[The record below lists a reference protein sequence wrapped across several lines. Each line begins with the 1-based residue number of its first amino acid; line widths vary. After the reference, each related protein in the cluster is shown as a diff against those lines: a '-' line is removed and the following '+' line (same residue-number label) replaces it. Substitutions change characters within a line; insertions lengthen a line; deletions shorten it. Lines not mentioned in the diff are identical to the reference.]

1 LHIAAALAR
10 KSMHGQAL
18 RMQETAEAR
27 ILLVGTDLERVRGS
41 QGRLSGAGYAVRVC
55 GADPAAAT
63 QLDQFDPLVVVVDP
77 SVGEASAAEFLERSR
92 RQYPATCFI
101 SPDELERAAPSELP
115 INGSGQSLPVAE
127 GGVAP
132 GAGAAAGAEE
142 PSPDLLQ
149 LVERGLE
156 RARKQREAARFKNRA
171 DAILSQARFDEI
183 IGNHASMQSLLKKV
197 AQVAKT
203 RANVLILGES
213 GTGKE
218 LIAASLHQNSKRHA
232 ARFIKLNCAALSESV
247 LESELFGHEKGAF
260 TGAVSRREGRFE
272 QANGGT
278 LFLDE
283 ISEVPPAVQIKLLR
297 FLQEREFERVG
308 GNETLKV
315 DVRIVAAT
323 NKDLMHL
330 VNQGRFRE
338 DLYYRL
344 NVVRIVVPPLRARH
358 SDILRL
364 AEHFLRRAAA
374 ENEVEVLGFTEA
386 AKTLMANYPWPGN
399 VRELQNTVEQAVVLT
414 ETGWVDADDL
424 PIRAEPKA
432 VEPPL
437 KLVIPGATLAEIER
451 YAITETLKAVGGST
465 TRAAEVLGISR
476 RTVQYRVRE
485 WGLSSP
491 SPAEGD
497 SDVPPSELD
506 RDVS

>member
-1 LHIAAALAR
+1 
-10 KSMHGQAL
+10 
-18 RMQETAEAR
+18 MQETAEAR
-27 ILLVGTDLERVRGS
+27 ILLVSSDPEQVRLQVS
-41 QGRLSGAGYAVRVC
+41 RLSGVGYLVRSC
-55 GADPAAAT
+55 GPDEDGARLFAE
-63 QLDQFDPLVVVVDP
+63 FDPLVTIVDCANNP
-77 SVGEASAAEFLERSR
+77 EAAEFLERGRLAHPSSR
-92 RQYPATCFI
+92 FVSLGSNGATSEPSGTVRAVDAPA
-101 SPDELERAAPSELP
+101 
-115 INGSGQSLPVAE
+115 N
-127 GGVAP
+127 
-132 GAGAAAGAEE
+132 GAAADGAHDGE
-142 PSPDLLQ
+142 DLLP
-149 LVERGLE
+149 LVERALE
-156 RARKQREAARFKNRA
+156 RSRKDREALRFKSRA
-171 DAILSQARFDEI
+171 DAILSQAKFDEI
-183 IGNHASMQSLLKKV
+183 IGSHPSMQNLLKKV

-358 SDILRL
+358 SDVLRL

-386 AKTLMANYPWPGN
+386 AKTLMTNYPWPGN

-424 PIRAEPKA
+424 PIRAEPKT

-437 KLVIPGATLAEIER
+437 KLVIPGSTLAEIER

-485 WGLSSP
+485 WGLSTPSP
-491 SPAEGD
+491 SDADADMPA
-497 SDVPPSELD
+497 SEFE
-506 RDVS
+506 RDQ

>member
-1 LHIAAALAR
+1 
-10 KSMHGQAL
+10 
-18 RMQETAEAR
+18 MQDTAEAR
-27 ILLVGTDLERVRGS
+27 ILLVSSDPEQVRLHTDRLERV
-41 QGRLSGAGYAVRVC
+41 GYAVRAC
-55 GADPAAAT
+55 SAADGDALFDP
-63 QLDQFDPLVVVVDP
+63 FDPLVTIVDLGTGGAAAREFLQRAKP
-77 SVGEASAAEFLERSR
+77 AHPGCAFLALGEAPEANAPSNGSAFTPLDGSELMPQVERALERSR
-92 RQYPATCFI
+92 K
-101 SPDELERAAPSELP
+101 E
-115 INGSGQSLPVAE
+115 
-127 GGVAP
+127 
-132 GAGAAAGAEE
+132 
-142 PSPDLLQ
+142 
-149 LVERGLE
+149 
-156 RARKQREAARFKNRA
+156 REAQRFKNRT

-183 IGNHASMQSLLKKV
+183 IGSHPSMQNLLKKV

-358 SDILRL
+358 SDVLRL
-364 AEHFLRRAAA
+364 ADHFLRRAAA

-386 AKTLMANYPWPGN
+386 ATTLMGNYPWPGN

-424 PIRAEPKA
+424 PIRAEPKT

-485 WGLSSP
+485 WGLGSTSQ
-491 SPAEGD
+491 SESD
-497 SDVPPSELD
+497 SDLPPSELD
-506 RDVS
+506 RDLP

>member
-1 LHIAAALAR
+1 
-10 KSMHGQAL
+10 MHQ
-18 RMQETAEAR
+18 TVEAR
-27 ILLVGTDLERVRGS
+27 ILLVSSDPEQVRH
-41 QGRLSGAGYAVRVC
+41 QLDRLSTVGYVVRAC
-55 GADPAAAT
+55 GPDADGFS
-63 QLDQFDPLVVVVDP
+63 LFDQFDPQLTVVDL
-77 SVGEASAAEFLERSR
+77 SAGGPDAAAFLERGR
-92 RQYPATCFI
+92 RSYPSCGFLGLTGTPR
-101 SPDELERAAPSELP
+101 SPAFAGGAGTGADLGPLDAAAP
-115 INGSGQSLPVAE
+115 
-127 GGVAP
+127 
-132 GAGAAAGAEE
+132 
-142 PSPDLLQ
+142 DLTV
-149 LVERGLE
+149 LVERALE
-156 RARKQREAARFKNRA
+156 QTRLTRDAARFKNRA
-171 DAILSQARFDEI
+171 DTILSQARFDEI
-183 IGNHASMQSLLKKV
+183 IGSHPSMQALLKKV
-197 AQVAKT
+197 AQVAQT

-232 ARFIKLNCAALSESV
+232 ARFVKLNCAALSESV

-330 VNQGRFRE
+330 VNEGRFRE

-344 NVVRIVVPPLRARH
+344 NVVRIAVPPLRARP
-358 SDILRL
+358 SDVLRL
-364 AEHFLRRAAA
+364 ADHFLRRAAA
-374 ENEVEVLGFTEA
+374 ENEVEVMGFTEP
-386 AKTLMANYPWPGN
+386 AKTLLIEYPWPGN
-399 VRELQNTVEQAVVLT
+399 VRELQNTVEQAVVLN

-424 PIRAEPKA
+424 PIRAEPPGA
-432 VEPPL
+432 GSPL
-437 KLVIPGATLAEIER
+437 KLIIPGATLADIER

-465 TRAAEVLGISR
+465 TRAAEILGISR

-485 WGLSSP
+485 WGLGPSSQ
-491 SPAEGD
+491 GD
-497 SDVPPSELD
+497 LDSELPPD
-506 RDVS
+506 DFERTG